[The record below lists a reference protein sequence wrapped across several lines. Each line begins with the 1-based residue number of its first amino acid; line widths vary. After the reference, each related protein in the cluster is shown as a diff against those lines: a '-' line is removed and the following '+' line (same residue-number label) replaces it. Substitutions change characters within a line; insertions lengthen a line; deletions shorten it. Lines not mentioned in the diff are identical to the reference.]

1 MITIKIFVFNSFQ
14 TNTYLLYDETLHAVI
29 IDAACYQEEEKR
41 EISQFI
47 ESEKITPVKLL
58 NTHLHIDHVLGNAF
72 ITAKYGIEPEVHLDG
87 LMLLKA
93 APEFASAF
101 GIKFNNQNLP
111 THFIRQGDVICFGN
125 SQLEIVDTPG
135 HADGS
140 ICFINHPQKFA
151 IVGDVL
157 FNGSIGR
164 TDFPTGNY
172 EKLIQSIETKLL
184 ILPDD
189 YRIYPGHGPATT
201 IGNEKQFNPYLTGI
215 ED

>member
-72 ITAKYGIEPEVHLDG
+72 ITAKYGIEPEVHPGG
-87 LMLLKA
+87 LMLLKT
-93 APEFASAF
+93 APEFASVF
-101 GIKFNNQNLP
+101 GIKFNNQSLP
-111 THFIRQGDVICFGN
+111 THFIRQGDVVSFGH

-172 EKLIQSIETKLL
+172 ETLIQSIETKLL
-184 ILPDD
+184 TLPDD

>member
-72 ITAKYGIEPEVHLDG
+72 ITAKYGIEPEVHPDG
-87 LMLLKA
+87 LMLLKT
-93 APEFASAF
+93 APEFASVF
-101 GIKFNNQNLP
+101 GFKFNNQSLP
-111 THFIRQGDVICFGN
+111 THFIRQGDVISFGN
-125 SQLEIVDTPG
+125 SQLEIADIPG

-184 ILPDD
+184 TLPDD

>member
-41 EISQFI
+41 EISKFI

-72 ITAKYGIEPEVHLDG
+72 ITAKYGIEPEVHPGG
-87 LMLLKA
+87 LMLLKT
-93 APEFASAF
+93 APEFASVF
-101 GIKFNNQNLP
+101 GIKFNNQSLP
-111 THFIRQGDVICFGN
+111 THFIRQGDVVSFGH

-172 EKLIQSIETKLL
+172 ETLIQSIETKLL
-184 ILPDD
+184 TLPDD